1 MASPGDLSSSSVA
14 PYINRILSS
23 PMTFVP
29 AKQPEGDDIKR
40 PENYMVLL
48 KKAGERPGATAAAP
62 GGERAALGSPRESKK
77 PRSMAEAV
85 AAYTGRKFMG
95 KTEKQGSKR
104 RRRDE
109 PQQLVDSEEDLGQD
123 VAAEPLGERSLNES
137 DSSSD
142 SRYESASEYPDV
154 ALGEARRPKQDE
166 SRTVNGGSSKD
177 PEKLDQ
183 TGVDGGRGTSSGEE
197 DTAEDE
203 EDEDDEDDASAEI
216 SSSDASE
223 ESDAESDK
231 LSPEEVA
238 SLKKDLL
245 EDAASA
251 GANGSQQEI
260 QRDSKVEEADASLPA
275 KSSGKTTESS
285 EEDAHTEGFPV
296 SAFYGIN
303 EKENDRGANGSNR
316 IYKNWRELSKRKP
329 AGLLNHG
336 VTCYMNSA
344 IQALVHIAALQHYLN
359 EINAGKHN
367 NTLKPRSVSHVLAL
381 LSRKMWGLDDEGDG
395 RSNPRFPKYINP
407 KKIIQRLPDINC
419 MMSEWQQEDSHE
431 YFMSLISRLQEDSTP
446 KGSKLNTSIIYDIFG
461 GLLHQSVTC
470 RNCNHV
476 SDTKQEFYD
485 LSLGFTRKRH
495 QGDDPDN
502 ENTDNQKYSIEKSI
516 KDFFSKESIKLDR
529 KDKSSGY
536 YCEKCKTRSNAF
548 KVSTIDRS
556 PEALAIHLKRFK
568 FNGNSSSKVKQPI
581 HYSKYLDL
589 SRYTSSVDPT
599 KYQLI
604 SVITHEGRSI
614 SSGHYVAHCLQ
625 PDNTWSTYDD
635 EYINKINE
643 REALSDPSAYVL
655 LYTKLTPKP
664 KKRVNEGTKEP
675 QHPKKRKI

>member
-1 MASPGDLSSSSVA
+1 MTNSGDLSSSNIS

-29 AKQPEGDDIKR
+29 AKLPEGDDIKR

-48 KKAGERPGATAAAP
+48 RKVGERPGAAVAAP
-62 GGERAALGSPRESKK
+62 GGERVALGSPRDSKK

-95 KTEKQGSKR
+95 KTEKRGVKR

-109 PQQLVDSEEDLGQD
+109 PQPLVDSEEDLGQD
-123 VAAEPLGERSLNES
+123 VGDEPHGERSMIES

-142 SRYESASEYPDV
+142 SRYESAFEYPDV
-154 ALGEARRPKQDE
+154 ALGESRHRKQNE
-166 SRTVNGGSSKD
+166 TRFENGSNDRG
-177 PEKLDQ
+177 PEKL
-183 TGVDGGRGTSSGEE
+183 GLSVNERRGTSSGEE
-197 DTAEDE
+197 DMTEDE
-203 EDEDDEDDASAEI
+203 EDEEVSSADI
-216 SSSDASE
+216 LSSDASE
-223 ESDAESDK
+223 ESDDESER

-245 EDAASA
+245 KDVASA
-251 GANGSQQEI
+251 GTNGNQQEM
-260 QRDSKVEEADASLPA
+260 QRDRTVEADASPPT
-275 KSSGKTTESS
+275 KSSGRAAESS
-285 EEDAHTEGFPV
+285 QEDDHLEGYPL

-303 EKENDRGANGSNR
+303 EKENDRGSNGSNR
-316 IYKNWRELSKRKP
+316 IYKNWRDLSTRKP
-329 AGLLNHG
+329 GGLLNHG

-344 IQALVHIAALQHYLN
+344 IQALVHIAAVQHYLN

-367 NTLKPRSVSHVLAL
+367 DTLKPRSVSHVLAI
-381 LSRKMWGLDDEGDG
+381 LSKKMWGLDDEGDS
-395 RSNPRFPKYINP
+395 RSKPRFPKYVNP

-431 YFMSLISRLQEDSTP
+431 YFMSLVSRLQEDSTP

-502 ENTDNQKYSIEKSI
+502 ESTDNQKYSIEKSI
-516 KDFFSKESIKLDR
+516 KDFFSKELIKLDR

-548 KVSTIDRS
+548 KISTIDRS
-556 PEALAIHLKRFK
+556 PETLAIHLKRFK

-581 HYSKYLDL
+581 HYLKYLDL
-589 SRYTSSVDPT
+589 SKYTSSMDPT

-604 SVITHEGRSI
+604 CVITHEGRSI
-614 SSGHYVAHCLQ
+614 LSGHYIAHCLQ
-625 PDNTWSTYDD
+625 PDNTWATYDD

-655 LYTKLTPKP
+655 IYTKLTPKP
-664 KKRVNEGTKEP
+664 KKRVEEGAKDH